1 MPAISRTPL
10 KLPKFEVSAI
20 VEGMGKVHHVIR
32 AVDATAAIERFKR
45 AYSKHEVLQ
54 PAALEA
60 CNEE

>member
-1 MPAISRTPL
+1 MPAISRIPL

-32 AVDATAAIERFKR
+32 AADSMAAIERFKK

-54 PAALEA
+54 AAALEA
-60 CNEE
+60 CGEE